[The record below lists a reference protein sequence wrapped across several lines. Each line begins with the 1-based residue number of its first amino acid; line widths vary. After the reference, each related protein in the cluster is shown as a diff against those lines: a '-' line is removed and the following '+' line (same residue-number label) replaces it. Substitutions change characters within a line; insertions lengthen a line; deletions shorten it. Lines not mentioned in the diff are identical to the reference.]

1 MTEIDKNLEK
11 AQIFIECLPYVQKFY
26 GKTIVVK
33 YGGNAMINEELKEAV
48 FRDLILMNLVG
59 IRVVLVHGGG
69 PDIEDYLGRLDI
81 KSDFRGGL
89 RVTDEAV
96 METVSMVLVGKVN
109 QHTVSEINRLGGK
122 AVGLSGKDG
131 AMLRCVKKY
140 AKIRDNDGS
149 VRSVDIGM
157 VGEVETVDCTLIHNL
172 LSEMYI
178 PVIAPIGTDGEGNTY
193 NVNADYAAGKI
204 AAALGAMKL
213 FLLTDVEGLYRDFSD
228 KSSLISHL
236 TTDDVAGL
244 VQEGAIKKGM
254 IPKLESCV
262 QAIYGGVENVHIID
276 GRVPHSLLLELFT
289 DSGIGTMLTKGESH
303 DDPA

>member
-1 MTEIDKNLEK
+1 MTKMDKNLEK

-59 IRVVLVHGGG
+59 IRTVLVHGGG
-69 PDIEDYLGRLDI
+69 PDIEDYLNRLNI
-81 KSDFRGGL
+81 KSDFKSGL
-89 RVTDEAV
+89 RVTDDAV

-131 AMLRCVKKY
+131 TMLKCTKKY
-140 AKIRDNDGS
+140 AKVEDENGLHA
-149 VRSVDIGM
+149 VDIGM
-157 VGEVETVDCTLIHNL
+157 VGEVESVDCTLINNL
-172 LSEMYI
+172 INDMYI
-178 PVIAPIGTDGEGNTY
+178 PVIAPIGTDEEGHTY
-193 NVNADYAAGKI
+193 NVNADIAAGKI

-213 FLLTDVEGLYRDFSD
+213 FLLTDVEGLYRDFND

-236 TTDDVAGL
+236 STDEVNDLMKQGV
-244 VQEGAIKKGM
+244 VKKGM

-262 QAIYGGVENVHIID
+262 NAIYGGVQNVNIID

-289 DSGIGTMLTKGESH
+289 DSGVGTMLTKGESH
-303 DDPA
+303 VCSE